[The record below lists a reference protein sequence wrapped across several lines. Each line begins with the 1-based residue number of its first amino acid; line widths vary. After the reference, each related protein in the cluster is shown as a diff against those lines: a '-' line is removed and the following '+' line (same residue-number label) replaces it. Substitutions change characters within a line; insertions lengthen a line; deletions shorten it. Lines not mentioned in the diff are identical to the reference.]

1 MPKMHVDLKNI
12 MNQLTTSMPADEEQ
26 ILKDITRA
34 GLEGELTI
42 DGEKITPEA
51 LITKLPKD
59 YKDYMQTYFHQGG
72 HISYDTIRLFLM
84 QAGQKSMDEIG
95 EYFVSL
101 NSGEKEHKL
110 ELTTINDELHIKG
123 KTLATKIR
131 ILNLDDSTENVK
143 EMDID
148 YHVKLYKSA
157 TGKIGFNWEKME
169 VSSNDMPQEIINLL
183 KNGEETYQKVIKTD
197 FKNSYIDYVR
207 QLPSDWD
214 NLDKDDSSVN
224 EVDSKLDRL
233 MELDPQTRFDITQ
246 QLINLKKDEVPISN
260 KLIAELLENYPV
272 LEPLYAEKTNNLP
285 HDLQVDNKLDN
296 GKQKI
301 AMAFVAAIALS
312 AALLAFGFLSGGII
326 PIIIGSIIGGMA
338 SLTTTFPNRG
348 NHSNSKEE
356 IVEPTENPL
365 SDDTTVNP
373 EENKGRLL
381 ARLKN
386 LEKIKGHKPN
396 ISFSTETPL
405 DQPNTPE
412 NNDGNNDRKPRG
424 TSI

>member
-1 MPKMHVDLKNI
+1 
-12 MNQLTTSMPADEEQ
+12 
-26 ILKDITRA
+26 
-34 GLEGELTI
+34 
-42 DGEKITPEA
+42 
-51 LITKLPKD
+51 
-59 YKDYMQTYFHQGG
+59 
-72 HISYDTIRLFLM
+72 
-84 QAGQKSMDEIG
+84 
-95 EYFVSL
+95 
-101 NSGEKEHKL
+101 
-110 ELTTINDELHIKG
+110 
-123 KTLATKIR
+123 
-131 ILNLDDSTENVK
+131 
-143 EMDID
+143 
-148 YHVKLYKSA
+148 
-157 TGKIGFNWEKME
+157 
-169 VSSNDMPQEIINLL
+169 
-183 KNGEETYQKVIKTD
+183 
-197 FKNSYIDYVR
+197 
-207 QLPSDWD
+207 
-214 NLDKDDSSVN
+214 
-224 EVDSKLDRL
+224 
-233 MELDPQTRFDITQ
+233 
-246 QLINLKKDEVPISN
+246 
-260 KLIAELLENYPV
+260 
-272 LEPLYAEKTNNLP
+272 
-285 HDLQVDNKLDN
+285 
-296 GKQKI
+296 
-301 AMAFVAAIALS
+301 MAFVAAIALS